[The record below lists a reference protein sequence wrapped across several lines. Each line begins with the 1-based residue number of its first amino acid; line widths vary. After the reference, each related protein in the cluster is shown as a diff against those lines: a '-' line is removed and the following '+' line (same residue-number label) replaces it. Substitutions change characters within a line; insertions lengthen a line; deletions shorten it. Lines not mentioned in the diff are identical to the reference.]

1 MSRLTPG
8 RPDEGHTN
16 ELAEKLAPL
25 GRIIGRSRIVVL
37 LAVVAVLLV
46 AFSLFLLGTLMALRG
61 LWHAWSGV
69 LGGELGSADL
79 TVEFLEIVSVL
90 LKAVVFY
97 LIGVGLYS
105 LFITPL
111 NVTIALGV
119 ESLNDLEDKVVSV
132 VVVIMGITFLE
143 HFIRWEKPLDTLL
156 HGGALALVVGALVLF
171 QMYSHRAKED
181 QKSHHPDT
189 QERAKAE
196 MFQGN
201 QEQHEIRPDETNGTA
216 DNSTK
221 PDKAREAPIL

>member
-90 LKAVVFY
+90 LRP
-97 LIGVGLYS
+97 S
-105 LFITPL
+105 CFI
-111 NVTIALGV
+111 
-119 ESLNDLEDKVVSV
+119 
-132 VVVIMGITFLE
+132 
-143 HFIRWEKPLDTLL
+143 
-156 HGGALALVVGALVLF
+156 
-171 QMYSHRAKED
+171 
-181 QKSHHPDT
+181 
-189 QERAKAE
+189 
-196 MFQGN
+196 
-201 QEQHEIRPDETNGTA
+201 
-216 DNSTK
+216 
-221 PDKAREAPIL
+221 